1 MISLVDYGVA
11 NLGSMRNM
19 LRRIGAET
27 ELVTTADG
35 IAKASKVILPG
46 IGAFDHGMEA
56 LHNLGLVEA
65 LRRRVLGDGVPFF
78 GVCLGAQLLGES
90 SAEGKR
96 PGLGLVPSRCE
107 RLPADGDAGIRV
119 PHMSWA
125 QIEPTRPDPILG
137 GLDEKARFYFVHSYH
152 VVPDDP
158 QVIALE
164 TTYHHPFCAAIW
176 RDNVFATQ
184 FHPEKS
190 HRFGKQ
196 LLKNFIERY

>member
-152 VVPDDP
+152 VVCSDP
-158 QVIALE
+158 VDVLAIAH
-164 TTYHHPFCAAIW
+164 YGIPFTAMGRRGNIYGA
-176 RDNVFATQ
+176 Q

-190 HRFGKQ
+190 HRFGMQ
-196 LLKNFIERY
+196 LLTNFLEL

>member
-56 LHNLGLVEA
+56 LDHLGLVEA
-65 LRRRVLGDGVPFF
+65 LRRRVLGDGVPLL

-96 PGLGLVPSRCE
+96 SGLGVVASRCE
-107 RLPADGDAGIRV
+107 RLPADHDAGIRV

-125 QIEPTRPDPILG
+125 HIEPTRADPILD
-137 GLDEKARFYFVHSYH
+137 GLDETARFYFVHSYH
-152 VVPDDP
+152 LVCSDPTDVLAVARYGVPFTAM
-158 QVIALE
+158 IRRGNIYGA
-164 TTYHHPFCAAIW
+164 
-176 RDNVFATQ
+176 Q

-190 HRFGKQ
+190 HRFGMR
-196 LLKNFIERY
+196 LLKNFVEL

>member
-1 MISLVDYGVA
+1 MISIVDYGVA

-27 ELVTTADG
+27 ELITTADG
-35 IAKASKVILPG
+35 VAKASKIILPG

-56 LHNLGLVEA
+56 LINLGLVEP
-65 LRRRVLGDGVPFF
+65 LRQRVLGDGVPLF
-78 GVCLGAQLLGES
+78 GVCLGVQLLGDS

-96 PGLGLVPSRCE
+96 PGLGLLSSHCE
-107 RLPADGDAGIRV
+107 RLPADAGIRV

-125 QIEPTRPDPILG
+125 HIVPTRPDPILD

-152 VVPDDP
+152 VVCSNPADVLAVADYG
-158 QVIALE
+158 ISFTAMIRRGNI
-164 TTYHHPFCAAIW
+164 YGA
-176 RDNVFATQ
+176 Q

-190 HRFGKQ
+190 HRFGMR
-196 LLKNFIERY
+196 LLANFVEL